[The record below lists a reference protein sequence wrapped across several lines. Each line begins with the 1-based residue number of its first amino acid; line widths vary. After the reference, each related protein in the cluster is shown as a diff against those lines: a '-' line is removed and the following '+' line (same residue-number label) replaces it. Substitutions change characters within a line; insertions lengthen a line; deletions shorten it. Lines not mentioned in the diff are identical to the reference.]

1 MKKKKLKIRTTD
13 LLLGESDGVEL
24 EEEAEGGADHATGGN
39 ASHAP
44 AHSGLTYVVFYI
56 SRNIKECEKASNLST
71 FNSELSNLHTV
82 VALTKWYHFK

>member
-1 MKKKKLKIRTTD
+1 MKYSFWKKKKLKIRTTD

-44 AHSGLTYVVFYI
+44 AHSGLT
-56 SRNIKECEKASNLST
+56 
-71 FNSELSNLHTV
+71 
-82 VALTKWYHFK
+82 